1 MRPLGILQDM
11 GVRRRLKW
19 PLTPNEY
26 YMQLVVVVV
35 GVLHYYLYIFPAR
48 CALHSLHSDISRT
61 YQQALDRTN
70 KVTNASTVQDLKSS
84 MPFKLTRRGPSNY
97 NTSLK
102 TTLQNATPKLQNED
116 VAWSLQGNL
125 STTRTNMVCSSIIS
139 VQNEVFNALQMR
151 FGPSKYNTSFKTTLQ
166 NATPNCKMMA
176 SLEVLNIICPPQEPT

>member
-139 VQNEVFNALQMR
+139 VQNEVFNALQNII
-151 FGPSKYNTSFKTTLQ
+151 PLLKQPFKTQ
-166 NATPNCKMMA
+166 
-176 SLEVLNIICPPQEPT
+176 PQIAK